1 MSPLDWQAYVQP
13 KDAFVTLPW
22 AGGRVLQSAD
32 QRWAIDGTLPPYVG
46 WHTFKLAY
54 RSVVFAHTA
63 EPQPQL
69 LTADV
74 VTGYLVGDRVV
85 PHQAQVPATLAELP
99 ACSRRVHAIEPGLDR
114 FVIITAGAVA
124 PGTSLFYI
132 ERGFGGPADD
142 VVLAAF
148 LDRRPDIAHV
158 KHVAPALE
166 AAFRLETWHRADT
179 ERRRAE
185 AEAEAAAQAAAAQ
198 AAAQAAARAAA
209 MATRRAAL
217 LTQTGSSVG
226 RREIAAADFEV
237 AARAALRVGD
247 AELIDV
253 RRAPVSTERI
263 VRYRVDHGRY
273 ECICNLNL
281 RIVDAG
287 VCLTD
292 HDGTK
297 GDTWL
302 TLESLP
308 SVIREAIRLDRL
320 VIFRHVG

>member
-1 MSPLDWQAYVQP
+1 MTWQNYIQQP
-13 KDAFVTLPW
+13 NAFVTLPW
-22 AGGRVLQSAD
+22 PGGRMLQSAT
-32 QRWAIDGTLPPYVG
+32 QRWAIDGPLPPYAG
-46 WHTFKLAY
+46 WHTFKLAH
-54 RSVVFAHTA
+54 RAVVFAHTV

-74 VTGYLVGDRVV
+74 VTGYLVGDRIV
-85 PHQAQVPATLAELP
+85 PQHARVPSALAELT
-99 ACSRRVHAIEPGLDR
+99 ACSRRVYAIDPGLDR
-114 FVIITAGAVA
+114 FVVIKAGAVA
-124 PGTSLFYI
+124 PQAPLFFI
-132 ERGFGGPADD
+132 SQEFGGVADAE
-142 VVLAAF
+142 VLTAF

-185 AEAEAAAQAAAAQ
+185 AEAAAAAQAAAAQ
-198 AAAQAAARAAA
+198 AAAAAEAQAATLAARR
-209 MATRRAAL
+209 TAL
-217 LTQTGSSVG
+217 LAQTGSSIG

-237 AARAALRVGD
+237 AARAALRIGN

-253 RRAPVSTERI
+253 RRAAAPTERV

-273 ECICNLNL
+273 ECICNLSL

>member
-1 MSPLDWQAYVQP
+1 MKIDWQAYVQP
-13 KDAFVTLPW
+13 PDAFVTLPW

-32 QRWAIDGTLPPYVG
+32 RRWAIDGPLPPHTG
-46 WHTFKLAY
+46 WHTFKLAH

-63 EPQPQL
+63 EPQPHL
-69 LTADV
+69 LREV

-85 PHQAQVPATLAELP
+85 PHGRTVPTTIVDLP
-99 ACSRRVHAIEPGLDR
+99 ACSHRVHAIEPGLDR
-114 FVIITAGAVA
+114 FVVIAAGAIAVGA
-124 PGTSLFYI
+124 PLFYI
-132 ERGFGGPADD
+132 ERTFGGPTDD
-142 VVLAAF
+142 DVLAAF
-148 LDRRPDIAHV
+148 LDRQPSIAHV
-158 KHVAPALE
+158 KHVSPALE
-166 AAFRLETWHRADT
+166 AAFRLETWHREDT

-185 AEAEAAAQAAAAQ
+185 AEAAAAARVAVEQAAAA
-198 AAAQAAARAAA
+198 AAAVAV
-209 MATRRAAL
+209 RRQAL
-217 LTQTGSSVG
+217 LAQTGSSIG
-226 RREIAAADFEV
+226 RREIAAEDFQV

-253 RRAPVSTERI
+253 RQAPMARERI
-263 VRYRVDHGRY
+263 VRYRLDGGRY
-273 ECICNLNL
+273 ECVCDLNL

-308 SVIREAIRLDRL
+308 SVIREAVRLDKL
-320 VIFRHVG
+320 VVFRHVG

>member
-1 MSPLDWQAYVQP
+1 MKIDWQAYVQP
-13 KDAFVTLPW
+13 TNAFVTLPW

-32 QRWAIDGTLPPYVG
+32 RRWSIDGPLPPHVG
-46 WHTFKLAY
+46 WHTFKLAH

-63 EPQPQL
+63 EPQLQL
-69 LTADV
+69 LRDV

-85 PHQAQVPATLAELP
+85 PHGTIVPTTIADLP

-114 FVIITAGAVA
+114 FVVVTAGAVA
-124 PGTSLFYI
+124 PGAPLFYI
-132 ERGFGGPADD
+132 ERAFGGPADD
-142 VVLAAF
+142 DVLAAF
-148 LDRRPDIAHV
+148 LDRRLDVNHI
-158 KHVAPALE
+158 KHVSPALE
-166 AAFRLETWHRADT
+166 AAFRLETWHREDT

-185 AEAEAAAQAAAAQ
+185 AEAAAAARVAAEQAAAL
-198 AAAQAAARAAA
+198 AAAVAAQRQALHQA
-209 MATRRAAL
+209 MLA
-217 LTQTGSSVG
+217 QMGSSVG
-226 RREIAAADFEV
+226 RREVAAADFQA
-237 AARAALRVGD
+237 AARSALRVGD

-253 RRAPVSTERI
+253 RQAPMSRERI
-263 VRYRVDHGRY
+263 VRYRLDGGRY
-273 ECICNLNL
+273 ECVCDLNL

-308 SVIREAIRLDRL
+308 SVIREAVRLDKL
-320 VIFRHVG
+320 VVFRHVG